1 MDISILYGGDFVGQP
16 SIDLVSTSLQL
27 ELGLRG
33 VLGRQK
39 RDLKHLHVSTQDS
52 IGFVRQLC
60 RERNAVKGFF
70 VSFEYSQDALTASTA
85 FSEDRRSGSR
95 HSPLRKF

>member
-16 SIDLVSTSLQL
+16 AIDLVYTSLQL
-27 ELGLRG
+27 EPGLLA

-39 RDLKHLHVSTQDS
+39 RDLEHLHASTQVS
-52 IGFVRQLC
+52 IEFVRQLC
-60 RERNAVKGFF
+60 CERNAAKGFF

-95 HSPLRKF
+95 HPPLRKI